1 MMSPDTQTHL
11 RIQTHIVHVPLFLST
26 YQISGE
32 INALLNFPFT
42 DVNNPTMAVVYIQST
57 IDLLVNAHG
66 ISPSLVPG
74 FFVPFSQ
81 SPYKLQMHILMQ
93 IARLSSLAAATT
105 PKKSI
110 QERRK
115 HKRNHKHTHLET
127 VSHTQERTHTTNNI
141 PMTLQFF

>member
-26 YQISGE
+26 YHISGE

-42 DVNNPTMAVVYIQST
+42 DVNTPTMAVVYIQST

-66 ISPSLVPG
+66 ISPSLVPD

-81 SPYKLQMHILMQ
+81 SPYKRQMHILMQ

-115 HKRNHKHTHLET
+115 HKPNTSMGIWRQSVTHKKEP
-127 VSHTQERTHTTNNI
+127 TQPTTY
-141 PMTLQFF
+141 Q